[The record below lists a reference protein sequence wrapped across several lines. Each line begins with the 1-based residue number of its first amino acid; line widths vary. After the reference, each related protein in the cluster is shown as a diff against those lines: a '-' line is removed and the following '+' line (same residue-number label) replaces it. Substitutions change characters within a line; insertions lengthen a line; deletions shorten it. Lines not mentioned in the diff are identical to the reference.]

1 MTIKDIIEKINS
13 ETTIDDIMPDLAEI
27 GTYEDGLMAR
37 VTELEADVSAR
48 DEEIRDL
55 KNSNF
60 ELMKKIFDKPP
71 VKKNVEIKEEIIT
84 DDEIFEEMR

>member
-1 MTIKDIIEKINS
+1 
-13 ETTIDDIMPDLAEI
+13 MPDLAEI

>member
-13 ETTIDDIMPDLAEI
+13 ESTIDDIMPDLVEI
-27 GTYEDGLMAR
+27 GTYEDSLESR
-37 VTELEADVSAR
+37 VAELEADVLSR
-48 DEEIRDL
+48 DEDIRDL

-71 VKKNVEIKEEIIT
+71 VETKEEIKEEIIT
-84 DDEIFEEMR
+84 DDEIFEEMV